1 MTQHYYP
8 TEHQG
13 KPATIMMGWDRPL
26 QGFFMVIEDS
36 QNRGEYIYS
45 NLDDPELIQFGGL
58 PPCLDHFLAKLQA
71 LGLSVPDVM
80 LNAIELDAAL
90 NEGNRRA
97 EYNRDGSVKPQQN
110 KSASR

>member
-13 KPATIMMGWDRPL
+13 KPATILMGWDRPL
-26 QGFFMVIEDS
+26 QGFFMVIEDG

-58 PPCLDHFLAKLQA
+58 PPFLDHFITKLQA

-80 LNAIELDAAL
+80 LDAIELDAAL
-90 NEGNRRA
+90 NEGNRRV